1 MEVININII
10 RSAMN
15 ILFLCVVTISTQITP
30 GYIDEV
36 IFDIL
41 PINNGIY

>member
-15 ILFLCVVTISTQITP
+15 ILFLCVVTMSTQIIP

-36 IFDIL
+36 HSDYL